1 MMDCIKT
8 HKKFLGLY
16 LILMLLCYISEYY
29 GSTYF
34 YILKPFLVTSLLAY
48 YVVKSRPQSRLI
60 IVGLIFALLGDVFLL
75 IPYDDMFL
83 MGLSS
88 FLVMHIFYILY
99 FRMQRLDTKPFQWLV
114 FVAILTIGFL
124 SYTLFK
130 PYLGKLSMPVSLY
143 ILVICYMVSS
153 AVLRNTELK
162 GYWMVVT
169 GAFLFLVSDFLL
181 AYRKFVDDS
190 FLNSEAVLIT
200 YAFAQLFIVLGL
212 LENNKLKP

>member
-1 MMDCIKT
+1 
-8 HKKFLGLY
+8 
-16 LILMLLCYISEYY
+16 
-29 GSTYF
+29 
-34 YILKPFLVTSLLAY
+34 
-48 YVVKSRPQSRLI
+48 
-60 IVGLIFALLGDVFLL
+60 
-75 IPYDDMFL
+75 
-83 MGLSS
+83 
-88 FLVMHIFYILY
+88 
-99 FRMQRLDTKPFQWLV
+99 
-114 FVAILTIGFL
+114 
-124 SYTLFK
+124 YTLFK

-190 FLNSEAVLIT
+190 FLISEAVLIT
-200 YAFAQLFIVLGL
+200 YALAQLFIVLGL